1 MSRGSSGTRARGG
14 RTRPP
19 EGSNQVPKKGKEHRS
34 GSGEVDACA
43 RAFGKRPVCYLL
55 WGLDWTIRE
64 NQGRW
69 LGGVAA
75 VAAGGSSTR

>member
-55 WGLDWTIRE
+55 WGLELDDQRGPE
-64 NQGRW
+64 G
-69 LGGVAA
+69 
-75 VAAGGSSTR
+75 AGWVVWQQQ